1 MLHKLIMMSLK
12 PSRANAIAERRAI
25 LLFFRKFEQ
34 DKFVKYDRYLKR
46 IVRPFYELMHRRQ
59 KKTGFAV
66 SFHLLVRA
74 LTKSGWIVYV
84 NDRALA
90 RKNPHYPVGLV
101 GFPSIL
107 EGWDLPNPAILGPS
121 LYDHPLLAPHL
132 MEDPRFRKYLVL
144 APWTDDMF
152 RPVYGDACVRWY
164 AGIDTDEWEDASG
177 CPKDIDFLIYDKI
190 RWDHDA
196 LAAKLLNPIHATLKT
211 KGFRTDVI
219 RYGYHDHATY
229 KQLLKRSRAMIF
241 LCEHETQGLAYQE
254 ALASNVPVLAWDNG
268 YWLDP
273 LWKRVSA
280 SPIPASSVPFFSA
293 ECGERFAGF
302 DEFQYALKT
311 FLDCMDCYKPRR
323 FVVNSLSWQ
332 KSAEI
337 YYRAYFSVTENRNHE
352 GKSFRPKRGFRP

>member
-1 MLHKLIMMSLK
+1 MTDFSMLHKLNVAIPTL
-12 PSRANAIAERRAI
+12 SRAKAIAERRAI
-25 LLFFRKFEQ
+25 LLFFREFER
-34 DKFVKYDRYLKR
+34 DTFVKYDRYLKR

-90 RKNPHYPVGLV
+90 RENPRYPVGLV

-107 EGWDLPNPAILGPS
+107 EGWDLRNPALLGPS
-121 LYDHPLLAPHL
+121 LYDHPSLAPDL
-132 MEDPRFRKYLVL
+132 MDDPRFRKYLVL

-164 AGIDTDEWEDASG
+164 AGIDTNEWEDASS

-196 LAAKLLNPIHATLKT
+196 LAAELLNPIHATLKAR
-211 KGFRTDVI
+211 GFKTDVI
-219 RYGYHDHATY
+219 RYRYHDHATY
-229 KQLLKRSRAMIF
+229 KHLLKRSRAMIF

-273 LWKRVSA
+273 LWKRVSD
-280 SPIPASSVPFFSA
+280 SPIPASSVPFFST
-293 ECGERFAGF
+293 ECGERFVGLSA
-302 DEFQYALKT
+302 FQEALHT
-311 FLDCMDCYKPRR
+311 FLNRIDCYEPRK
-323 FVVNSLSWQ
+323 FVLKSLSWQ
-332 KSAEI
+332 NSAEI
-337 YYRAYFSVTENRNHE
+337 YTGAYFSLSEN
-352 GKSFRPKRGFRP
+352 